1 MSRDFMVTVS
11 RDSERAKD
19 FEATLGTTTVP
30 VLSPVPFRANLPG
43 KPNELVFMLDLGELT
58 DEQKEKLTRFLAAR
72 FELDYWEVARDL
84 ESHGVPILA
93 SDCSVAIYNP
103 QKLL

>member
-30 VLSPVPFRANLPG
+30 VLSPAPFRTNLPG
-43 KPNELVFMLDLGELT
+43 KPNELVYLLDLSELT
-58 DEQKEKLTRFLAAR
+58 NEQKEKLTRFLAAR
-72 FELDYWEVARDL
+72 FDLDYREVAKDL
-84 ESHGVPILA
+84 KSHGVPILA

-103 QKLL
+103 QRLL